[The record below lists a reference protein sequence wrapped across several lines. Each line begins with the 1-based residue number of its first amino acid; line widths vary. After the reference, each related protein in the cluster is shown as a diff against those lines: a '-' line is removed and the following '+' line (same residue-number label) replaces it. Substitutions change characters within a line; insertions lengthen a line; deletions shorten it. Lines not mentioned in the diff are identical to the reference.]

1 MSDTTRKS
9 KADNIIL
16 DDKERNLLLDHNY
29 DGIEEFDYPL
39 PAWWVWTFIGGAVFA
54 VLYIYFYNFA
64 GAPSLKDEFKQE
76 MAKIEAIREEQR
88 KLTGNFDLAD
98 FQSWQKGENRMQLAS
113 AVYEENCLS
122 CHEEG
127 GKGDIGPNLTDEYW
141 LNVKEV
147 TPGALYAFIRKGNED
162 NGMPAWADM
171 LSKEELY
178 AAVQYVLSVKGK
190 NIPGK
195 EPQGE
200 KLSQL

>member
-1 MSDTTRKS
+1 MSDTTK
-9 KADNIIL
+9 KTQANNIIL
-16 DDKERNLLLDHNY
+16 DEKEEKLLLDHNY

-39 PAWWVWTFIGGAVFA
+39 PAWWVWTFIGGILFAVF
-54 VLYIYFYNFA
+54 YIYYYNVA
-64 GAPSLKDEFKQE
+64 GAPSLREEFKAE
-76 MAKIEAIREEQR
+76 MAKVEQIREEQR
-88 KLTGNFDLAD
+88 KLTGNFDIDD
-98 FQSWQKGENRMQLAS
+98 FRQWQKGDNVQQMAA

-141 LNVKEV
+141 LNVKDTKPV
-147 TPGALYAFIRKGNED
+147 TLYAFIRKGNED

-190 NIPGK
+190 NLPGK

-200 KLSQL
+200 KL

>member
-1 MSDTTRKS
+1 MSNITKKS
-9 KADNIIL
+9 KANNVIL
-16 DDKERNLLLDHNY
+16 DDKEEKLLLDHNY

-39 PAWWVWTFIGGAVFA
+39 PAWWVWTFIGGIVFA
-54 VLYIYFYNFA
+54 VFYIYYYTVA
-64 GAPSLKDEFKQE
+64 GAPSLKDEFNTE
-76 MAKIEAIREEQR
+76 MAAIEKVREEQR
-88 KLTGNFDLAD
+88 KLTGNFDLED
-98 FQSWQKGENRMQLAS
+98 FKSWQKGENSMQLAA

-141 LNVKEV
+141 LNVKDIE
-147 TPGALYAFIRKGNED
+147 PGTLYAFIRKGNED

-178 AAVQYVLSVKGK
+178 AAVQYVLSVKDK
-190 NIPGK
+190 NLPGK

-200 KLSQL
+200 KL

>member
-9 KADNIIL
+9 KADNVIL
-16 DDKERNLLLDHNY
+16 DDKEQNLLLDHNY

-54 VLYIYFYNFA
+54 VFYIYFYNFA
-64 GAPSLKDEFKQE
+64 GAPSLKDEFKVE
-76 MAKIEAIREEQR
+76 MAAIEAVREEQR
-88 KLTGNFDLAD
+88 KLTGNFDMAD
-98 FQSWQKGENRMQLAS
+98 FKQWQKGENTQQLA
-113 AVYEENCLS
+113 ATVYEENCLS

-141 LNVKEV
+141 LNLKEV
-147 TPGALYAFIRKGNED
+147 SPGAIYAFIRVGNED
-162 NGMPAWADM
+162 NGMPAWQDM

-178 AAVQYVLSVKGK
+178 AAVQYVMSVKGK
-190 NIPGK
+190 NLPGK